1 MNKTYRTVWNATT
14 GTWAAAPETARMRT
28 KSKANSTMKS
38 SVTAAVAVMAGVGG
52 GTMSVD
58 AMAQA
63 ANGGGS
69 LTLCAPGTGATGTT
83 FGGGNIAG
91 TRTTAACG
99 GAIQNFRLSEGH
111 ERSFQ
116 LYNNSN
122 VNGGGVG
129 QASAAT
135 EAGISGTV
143 DGHLFLLGGSGVH
156 LRGPVDFDSNASMT
170 NHRITNLANGTAGT
184 DAVNLNQL
192 NAAVATAGNPYVAV
206 STGNYAAATAA
217 VATAGN
223 SATAVGGNARAT
235 GVSAVAVGGNT
246 VASNQNATAIGT
258 LSRATGSESVAVGT
272 SANAAG
278 VNASAL
284 GQAAAASASRA
295 TAAGSGSAATGDG
308 ATALGYTASAV
319 GANAIAVGRG
329 ASTSGTYGTAI
340 GYQAQG
346 ATNAVGMGVLANA
359 SGGSSTALGERA
371 SSAGASAVAIGSLA
385 QANNANAVAL
395 GAGSATDR
403 DNSVSVGS
411 SARQRQ
417 LTNLAAGTQ
426 NTDAVNVGQMN
437 TALTTKVDNTYFKV
451 NSTAAGSVVTSAN
464 SIAIGP
470 GASATPAGAVG
481 SNSIAIGNGAAAGG
495 TDSIMIG
502 TNATHSGSGAT
513 VVGANANA
521 MGGGFAVALGLN
533 SSAAA
538 LGSMAL
544 GANTTAGGRYS
555 VALGRDSVA
564 DAANTVSVGS
574 STLQRRIT
582 NMAAGTGATDA
593 VNVSQLTGV
602 TNALGGNAR
611 VGADGSIVQPTYN
624 VAGTDYHNVG
634 DALDALAANG
644 GADPNAVKYDDATK
658 GTVTLGGAGA
668 TTPVALKNV
677 ADAKDDHD
685 ALNLGQLKNA
695 GLVGDDGSG
704 NLTSLA
710 VTYDDATK
718 NAVTLGN
725 SGAPVAI
732 HNVADGVLSASSTDA
747 VNGSQLFATNQSI
760 GDLKDSLRD
769 GGVID
774 PVTGESLAVV
784 YDGAAKDKV
793 TLAGADGTTLSN
805 VKAGVDDTDAVNVS
819 QLKDSGLIGDD
830 GKSIAAVTYDRNA
843 DGTPNYGAVTLGNG
857 AGPTQLKNVADAT
870 DDHDALN
877 LGQLKNAGLVGDDG
891 AGNLTSAAVTYDRN
905 ADGTI
910 NRDKVTL
917 AGTDGTTLA
926 NVKAGVADMDAVN
939 VGQMNDALATKADD
953 TLIKV
958 RSNDGT
964 PPPATA
970 ASERAIAIGGGA
982 YADSRIAAGGG
993 LSDGA
998 VAIGEGATATG
1009 GFATAVGAGAYAGY
1023 LGSAFG
1029 DAASASGTSSSAFGE
1044 AANATGDAATAIG
1057 ARASAGG
1064 ASAIALGAAANAQG
1078 KDSSA
1083 LGAGARAQG
1092 ESTVALGA
1100 DSVADRDNTVSVG
1113 SATQQRQIVNVA
1125 AGTQD
1130 TDAVN
1135 VGQLK
1140 DSGLIGDDG
1149 KAIAAVTYDRNADG
1163 TPNYG
1168 AVTLGNG
1175 AGPTQLKN
1183 VADATDDHDALNLGQ
1198 LKNAGLVGEGD
1209 DGKLTSLAVT
1219 YDDATKQAVTLGNA
1233 GTPVALH
1240 NVAAGALSET
1250 STDAVN
1256 GSQLFATNTRVGNLE
1271 DSLKDGGV
1279 IDPVTGESLAVVYD
1293 GTVKDK
1299 VTLAGADGTTL
1310 SNVKAGVAD
1319 MDAVNVSQ
1327 LKDSGLIGDDGKAI
1341 AAVTYDRNADG
1352 TPNYGTVTLGNGA
1365 GPTQIKN
1372 VAAGVDGT
1380 DAVNVN
1386 QMNTGLSDLEERV
1399 KTADLRFVKVNAD
1412 PVTGT
1417 PALATGALAVAIG
1430 SGAQAAGAN
1439 ALALGSGARVSGA
1452 GSVAIGYNSV
1462 ANQNNVVSVG
1472 SVGNERR
1479 IVNVADG
1486 DVGFESTDAVNGGQL
1501 YAALNDLST
1510 SVNSKTQQAIDS
1522 FSSAIDEKTKSAL
1535 NEMNSR
1541 ASLMDVTDP
1550 LVAIEGVRGD
1560 NLASLNGADPSTAT
1574 AAAIGSSTV
1583 ASGANAVAVGLQ
1595 SGALADNSVAIGSFA
1610 QTGAGQP
1617 YSVAMGSNVQTN
1629 GTQAVAMGANAQ
1641 ANADYATAIGNN
1653 DVQAIGTGSVA
1664 VGSGANVRAGATNS
1678 IAMGTG
1684 ANVARNVEGA
1694 MALGSGATATTN
1706 GGIALG
1712 DNSLANRANALSIG
1726 RAGAERQIVNVAAG
1740 TQTTDAVNVGQLT
1753 GVTNALGGGAGVGAD
1768 GSVTQPTY
1776 SVGGKDYNN
1785 VGDALDAIA
1794 ASGGDPDAVKYDDG
1808 THQAI
1813 TLGNAGTPVAIHNVA
1828 AGELSATSTDA
1839 VNGSQLFAT
1848 NQSIGDLKDSLRDG
1862 GVIDPVTGESLAVV
1876 YDGAAKDTVT
1886 LAGADGTT
1894 LANVK
1899 AGVADMDAVNV
1910 SQLKGSGL
1918 IGDDGKAIAAVT
1930 YDRNADGTPNYGAV
1944 TLGHGEGPTQ
1954 LKNVADATDDGDA
1967 LNLGQLKNA
1976 GLVGDDGAGNLT
1988 SAAVTY
1994 DRNADGTINRD
2005 QITLAGTDGTTI
2017 TNVKAGELSATS
2029 TDAVN
2034 GSQLFATNTRVGD
2047 LEGSLKDGGVID
2059 PVTGESLAVVY
2070 DGAAKDTVTLK
2081 GADGT
2086 TLANVKAGVADM
2098 DAVNVSQLKGSGLI
2112 GDDGKAIAAVTYD
2125 RNADGTPNYGAVTL
2139 GHGEG
2144 PTQLKNVAD
2153 ATDDGDALNLGQL
2166 KNAGLVGDDGAGNLT
2181 SAAVTYDRNADGT
2194 INRDQI
2200 TLAGTDGTTITN
2212 VKAGELSATSTDA
2225 VNGSQLFATNTRVGD
2240 LEGSLKDGGVID
2252 PVTGESLAVVYDG
2265 AAKDTVTLKGA
2276 DGTTLAN
2283 VKAGVADMDAV
2294 NVSQLKGSG
2303 LIGDDGKSLAAV
2315 TYDRLADGTPNY
2327 GAVTLGN
2334 GAGPTQLK
2342 NVAAATDNTDA
2353 VNFGQMKQYVADNPG
2368 EGGPGNPLAVAYD
2381 DATKGQVTLAGGAD
2395 GTKLTNVAA
2404 GDVSATSTDAINGA
2418 QLHGTAQSVADAL
2431 GGGSTVGADGT
2442 VTNPTYSLADPA
2454 DGSTKT
2460 EYHNVGDALAN
2471 LDGRTSTNTENIT
2484 VINKQLADSGLVDP
2498 VTGQSI
2504 AAVTYDRNADG
2515 TPNLGSV
2522 TLGGADATT
2531 PVALKNV
2538 ADGTDRHDAINLGQL
2553 QDAGLVAPV
2562 DPTNPGAGLKSLAVT
2577 YDGVD
2582 QDKVTLKGADGTMLA
2597 NVKAGVADMDAV
2609 NVSQLKGSGLIGDD
2623 GKAIAAV
2630 TYDRNADGTPNYG
2643 AVTLG
2648 HGEGPTQLKNVAD
2661 ATDDGDALNLGQ
2673 LKNAGLVGD
2682 DGAGNLTSAAV
2693 TYDRNA
2699 DGTINHD
2706 QITLKGADGTTLS
2719 NVKAGVADMD
2729 AVNVSQ
2735 LKGSGLIGDDGKAIA
2750 AVTYDRNADGTPN
2763 YGAVTLG
2770 HGEGPTQ
2777 LKNVADAT
2785 DDGDALNLGQLKEA
2799 GLVGDDGSGNLTSLA
2814 VTYDDAAK
2822 NAITLGGT
2830 GATTPVAIHNV
2841 ADGVLSATSH
2851 DAVNGSQLFAT
2862 NTRVGDLENSL
2873 KDGGVIDPITGR
2885 SLAVTYDGTAKDKVT
2900 LQGADGTTLA
2910 NVKAGV
2916 ADMDAVNVSQLKD
2929 SGLIGDDGKA
2939 IAAVTYDDAT
2949 KSTVTLGGAG
2959 STTPVTLKNVA
2970 DGVDRHDAIN
2980 LGQLQDAGL
2989 VAPVDPTNPGAG
3001 LTTTAV
3007 TYDKNADDSVNFGQI
3022 TLKGGADGTKL
3033 TNVAAGDVS
3042 ATSKDAIN
3050 GAQLHGTAQSV
3061 ADALGGGS
3069 TVGADGTVT
3078 NPSYSLADPTDGS
3091 TKTEYHNVG
3100 DALANLDG
3108 RTSTNTENITVI
3120 NKQLGDSGLVDPV
3133 TGQALAA
3140 VTYDR
3145 NADGTPNRGSVTLG
3159 GADATTP
3166 VALKNVADGVDA
3178 NDAVNL
3184 GQLQSAGIVAPVDP
3198 ENPGKGLKSL
3208 AVVYDGVD
3216 QDTVTLK
3223 GADGTTL
3230 TNVKAGAVTATST
3243 DAINGSQL
3251 HGTAQSVA
3259 DSLGGGSTVGAD
3271 GKVTNPTY
3279 SLADPTDGSTKT
3291 EYHNVGDALA
3301 NLDGRTST
3309 NTENITVINKQL
3321 SDSGLVD
3328 PATGQ
3333 ALAAVTYDR
3342 NADGTPNRGSVTLG
3356 GADATTPVAL
3366 KNVAAGVDRHDAI
3379 NLGQLQD
3386 AGLVAPV
3393 DPTNPGAGLTSLAV
3407 AYDNVAKDKV
3417 TLAGADGTT
3426 ITNVKAGAVSATS
3439 TDAINGSQLYGASK
3453 SVANALGGGAT
3464 VDANGNV
3471 TNPTYTVNNE
3481 KFDNVGD
3488 ALENISSSLVH
3499 GSIGLVQQDED
3510 TRDITVAKNTDG
3522 KTVNFAGTEGERVLT
3537 GVGAGAVNA
3546 TSKDA
3551 INGSQLY
3558 GTAQSVADTIGGG
3571 TTVDADGKLADTAI
3585 EVNGS
3590 KYKTV
3595 AEAVQA
3601 AAAYGATDS
3610 LAVRYDLNRDGTP
3623 NYGSVTLGGTGA
3635 APVRLGN
3642 VADGTTQYDAVNFGQ
3657 LSELSDKIGGIDD
3670 RVGRLE
3676 ENPGGGGGT
3685 PPGGGSGGSDY
3696 FAGTDI
3702 GTGTTP
3708 ANAGTG
3714 VGNTAAGSGA
3724 VVGDGVNNG
3733 TAIGSSSNVSGSN
3746 GVAIGSS
3753 AKSSAEGATAIG
3765 SNANASGS
3773 KSAAI
3778 GEGANASGSN
3788 SVALGAGSVATSDN
3802 TVSVGSATQQRTI
3815 SNLADGVNATDA
3827 ATKGQLDRAMGGMQ
3841 GQMNELSRNAYS
3853 GIAAATALTMIPG
3866 VDPGKTLSF
3875 GIGGAT
3881 FQGYQ
3886 AVAFGGEARITQNLK
3901 MKAGVGLS
3909 SGGNTVGVGASYQ
3922 W

>member
-69 LTLCAPGTGATGTT
+69 LSLCAPGTGATGTT
-83 FGGGNIAG
+83 FGGGNTVG

-99 GAIQNFRLSEGH
+99 TAIPNFRLSEGH
-111 ERSFQ
+111 ERAFQ

-156 LRGPVDFDSNASMT
+156 LRGAVDFDSNASMT

-192 NAAVATAGNPYVAV
+192 NAAVAAAGNPYVRV
-206 STGNYAAATAA
+206 NSTGAAAAANGANSIAIGQGANTRAGSSNSIAIGTGAGVNSSNRYTPVNGIAIGNAARVTDGDIPGASGTIALGDSSTASGIHSIVIGSNSVNYNSGTVVVGSDAYAQSGSTVVGTGASASGSASVALGAGATATGARSVALGSNSVAGAADTVSVGSATAQRRIVNLAAGTQDTDAVNLGQMNTALSTKVDNTYVQINGGGGGAATAA
-217 VATAGN
+217 
-223 SATAVGGNARAT
+223 
-235 GVSAVAVGGNT
+235 
-246 VASNQNATAIGT
+246 
-258 LSRATGSESVAVGT
+258 
-272 SANAAG
+272 
-278 VNASAL
+278 
-284 GQAAAASASRA
+284 
-295 TAAGSGSAATGDG
+295 G
-308 ATALGYTASAV
+308 A
-319 GANAIAVGRG
+319 
-329 ASTSGTYGTAI
+329 
-340 GYQAQG
+340 
-346 ATNAVGMGVLANA
+346 
-359 SGGSSTALGERA
+359 
-371 SSAGASAVAIGSLA
+371 AVAIGGA
-385 QANNANAVAL
+385 AHANGANAVAL
-395 GAGSATDR
+395 GYQTNALSDR
-403 DNSVSVGS
+403 
-411 SARQRQ
+411 
-417 LTNLAAGTQ
+417 
-426 NTDAVNVGQMN
+426 
-437 TALTTKVDNTYFKV
+437 
-451 NSTAAGSVVTSAN
+451 
-464 SIAIGP
+464 SIAIGS
-470 GASATPAGAVG
+470 GANVD
-481 SNSIAIGNGAAAGG
+481 AAASYG
-495 TDSIMIG
+495 
-502 TNATHSGSGAT
+502 
-513 VVGANANA
+513 
-521 MGGGFAVALGLN
+521 VALGRLA
-533 SSAAA
+533 SVTST
-538 LGSMAL
+538 
-544 GANTTAGGRYS
+544 GANS
-555 VALGRDSVA
+555 VALGQSSTATRE
-564 DAANTVSVGS
+564 NTVSVGS
-574 STLQRRIT
+574 ATLQRQIV
-582 NMAAGTGATDA
+582 NVGAGTQTMDA
-593 VNVSQLTGV
+593 VNVGQLTGV
-602 TNALGGNAR
+602 TNALGGGAG
-611 VGADGSIVQPTYN
+611 VGADGSVTQPTYS
-624 VAGTDYHNVG
+624 VGGKDYNNVG
-634 DALDALAANG
+634 DALGAIAASG
-644 GADPNAVKYDDATK
+644 GDPDAVKYDD
-658 GTVTLGGAGA
+658 GTHQAI
-668 TTPVALKNV
+668 
-677 ADAKDDHD
+677 
-685 ALNLGQLKNA
+685 
-695 GLVGDDGSG
+695 
-704 NLTSLA
+704 
-710 VTYDDATK
+710 
-718 NAVTLGN
+718 TLGN
-725 SGAPVAI
+725 AGTPVAI
-732 HNVADGVLSASSTDA
+732 HNVAEGALTATSTDA
-747 VNGSQLFATNQSI
+747 VNGAQLFATNQSI
-760 GDLKDSLRD
+760 GDLRDSLRD

-793 TLAGADGTTLSN
+793 TLAG
-805 VKAGVDDTDAVNVS
+805 
-819 QLKDSGLIGDD
+819 
-830 GKSIAAVTYDRNA
+830 
-843 DGTPNYGAVTLGNG
+843 GA
-857 AGPTQLKNVADAT
+857 
-870 DDHDALN
+870 
-877 LGQLKNAGLVGDDG
+877 
-891 AGNLTSAAVTYDRN
+891 
-905 ADGTI
+905 
-910 NRDKVTL
+910 
-917 AGTDGTTLA
+917 DGTTLA

-939 VGQMNDALATKADD
+939 V
-953 TLIKV
+953 
-958 RSNDGT
+958 S
-964 PPPATA
+964 
-970 ASERAIAIGGGA
+970 
-982 YADSRIAAGGG
+982 
-993 LSDGA
+993 
-998 VAIGEGATATG
+998 
-1009 GFATAVGAGAYAGY
+1009 
-1023 LGSAFG
+1023 
-1029 DAASASGTSSSAFGE
+1029 
-1044 AANATGDAATAIG
+1044 
-1057 ARASAGG
+1057 
-1064 ASAIALGAAANAQG
+1064 
-1078 KDSSA
+1078 
-1083 LGAGARAQG
+1083 
-1092 ESTVALGA
+1092 
-1100 DSVADRDNTVSVG
+1100 
-1113 SATQQRQIVNVA
+1113 
-1125 AGTQD
+1125 
-1130 TDAVN
+1130 
-1135 VGQLK
+1135 QLK

-1175 AGPTQLKN
+1175 AGPTQIKN

-1198 LKNAGLVGEGD
+1198 LKGTGLVGD
-1209 DGKLTSLAVT
+1209 DGSGNLTSLAVT
-1219 YDDATKQAVTLGNA
+1219 YDS
-1233 GTPVALH
+1233 
-1240 NVAAGALSET
+1240 AA
-1250 STDAVN
+1250 
-1256 GSQLFATNTRVGNLE
+1256 
-1271 DSLKDGGV
+1271 KD
-1279 IDPVTGESLAVVYD
+1279 T
-1293 GTVKDK
+1293 

-1352 TPNYGTVTLGNGA
+1352 TPNYGAVTLGNGAGPTQIKNVADATDDHDALNLGQLKGTGLVGDDGSGNLTSLAVTYDSATKDKVTLAGGADGTTLSNVKAGVADMDAVNVSQLKDSGLIGDDGKSIAAVTYDDATKTSVTLGNAGTPVGIHNVADGVLSATSKDAVNGSQLFATNTRVGDLEDSLKDGGVIDPITGESLAVVYDGTTKDKVTLQGADGTTLSNVKAGVADMDAVNVSQLKDSGLIGDDGKSIAAVTYDRNADGTPNYGTVTLGNGA

-1380 DAVNVN
+1380 DAVNLN
-1386 QMNTGLSDLEERV
+1386 QMNTGLSDLEDRL
-1399 KTADLRFVKVNAD
+1399 KGADLRFVKVNAD

-1439 ALALGSGARVSGA
+1439 SLALGSGARVSGA

-1486 DVGFESTDAVNGGQL
+1486 DVSFQSTDAVNGGQL
-1501 YAALNDLST
+1501 YAAMNDLST
-1510 SVNSKTQQAIDS
+1510 SVSSKTQQAIDS
-1522 FSSAIDEKTKSAL
+1522 FSSAIDEKTKAAI
-1535 NEMNSR
+1535 NEMNAQSIKP
-1541 ASLMDVTDP
+1541 MDVTDP

-1595 SGALADNSVAIGSFA
+1595 SGALSDNSVAIGSFA

-1684 ANVARNVEGA
+1684 ANVARNVRGA
-1694 MALGSGATATTN
+1694 MALGSGAAATTN

-1712 DNSLANRANALSIG
+1712 DNALANRANALSIG
-1726 RAGAERQIVNVAAG
+1726 RAGAERQIINVAAG
-1740 TQTTDAVNVGQLT
+1740 TQNTDAVNVGQLK
-1753 GVTNALGGGAGVGAD
+1753 GVTSALGGGAGVGAD

-1785 VGDALDAIA
+1785 VGDALGAIA

-1828 AGELSATSTDA
+1828 EGALTATSTDA
-1839 VNGSQLFAT
+1839 VNGAQLFAT
-1848 NQSIGDLKDSLRDG
+1848 NQSIGDLRDSLKDG

-1876 YDGAAKDTVT
+1876 YDGTAKDTVT
-1886 LAGADGTT
+1886 LKGADGTTLSNVKSGVADMDAVNVSQLKDSGLIGDDGKAIAAVTYDDATKGSVTLGGTGATTPVALKNVADAKDDHDALNLGQLKDAGLVGDDGSGNLTSMAVTYDGASKDKVTLQGADGTT

-1910 SQLKGSGL
+1910 SQLKDSGL

-1930 YDRNADGTPNYGAV
+1930 YDDATKGAV
-1944 TLGHGEGPTQ
+1944 TLG
-1954 LKNVADATDDGDA
+1954 
-1967 LNLGQLKNA
+1967 
-1976 GLVGDDGAGNLT
+1976 GAG
-1988 SAAVTY
+1988 
-1994 DRNADGTINRD
+1994 
-2005 QITLAGTDGTTI
+2005 
-2017 TNVKAGELSATS
+2017 
-2029 TDAVN
+2029 
-2034 GSQLFATNTRVGD
+2034 
-2047 LEGSLKDGGVID
+2047 
-2059 PVTGESLAVVY
+2059 
-2070 DGAAKDTVTLK
+2070 
-2081 GADGT
+2081 
-2086 TLANVKAGVADM
+2086 
-2098 DAVNVSQLKGSGLI
+2098 
-2112 GDDGKAIAAVTYD
+2112 
-2125 RNADGTPNYGAVTL
+2125 
-2139 GHGEG
+2139 
-2144 PTQLKNVAD
+2144 
-2153 ATDDGDALNLGQL
+2153 
-2166 KNAGLVGDDGAGNLT
+2166 
-2181 SAAVTYDRNADGT
+2181 
-2194 INRDQI
+2194 
-2200 TLAGTDGTTITN
+2200 
-2212 VKAGELSATSTDA
+2212 
-2225 VNGSQLFATNTRVGD
+2225 
-2240 LEGSLKDGGVID
+2240 
-2252 PVTGESLAVVYDG
+2252 
-2265 AAKDTVTLKGA
+2265 
-2276 DGTTLAN
+2276 
-2283 VKAGVADMDAV
+2283 
-2294 NVSQLKGSG
+2294 
-2303 LIGDDGKSLAAV
+2303 
-2315 TYDRLADGTPNY
+2315 
-2327 GAVTLGN
+2327 
-2334 GAGPTQLK
+2334 
-2342 NVAAATDNTDA
+2342 
-2353 VNFGQMKQYVADNPG
+2353 
-2368 EGGPGNPLAVAYD
+2368 
-2381 DATKGQVTLAGGAD
+2381 
-2395 GTKLTNVAA
+2395 
-2404 GDVSATSTDAINGA
+2404 
-2418 QLHGTAQSVADAL
+2418 
-2431 GGGSTVGADGT
+2431 
-2442 VTNPTYSLADPA
+2442 
-2454 DGSTKT
+2454 
-2460 EYHNVGDALAN
+2460 
-2471 LDGRTSTNTENIT
+2471 
-2484 VINKQLADSGLVDP
+2484 
-2498 VTGQSI
+2498 
-2504 AAVTYDRNADG
+2504 
-2515 TPNLGSV
+2515 
-2522 TLGGADATT
+2522 ATT

-2538 ADGTDRHDAINLGQL
+2538 ADA
-2553 QDAGLVAPV
+2553 
-2562 DPTNPGAGLKSLAVT
+2562 K
-2577 YDGVD
+2577 
-2582 QDKVTLKGADGTMLA
+2582 
-2597 NVKAGVADMDAV
+2597 
-2609 NVSQLKGSGLIGDD
+2609 DD
-2623 GKAIAAV
+2623 
-2630 TYDRNADGTPNYG
+2630 
-2643 AVTLG
+2643 
-2648 HGEGPTQLKNVAD
+2648 H
-2661 ATDDGDALNLGQ
+2661 DALNLGQ
-2673 LKNAGLVGD
+2673 LKDAGLVGED
-2682 DGAGNLTSAAV
+2682 DKGNLASAAV

-2750 AVTYDRNADGTPN
+2750 AVTYDRNADGTPD
-2763 YGAVTLG
+2763 YSKVTLG
-2770 HGEGPTQ
+2770 NGEGPTQ
-2777 LKNVADAT
+2777 LKNVANAT

-2814 VTYDDAAK
+2814 VTYDNAAK
-2822 NAITLGGT
+2822 DAITLGGT

-2841 ADGVLSATSH
+2841 ADGVLSATSK

-2862 NTRVGDLENSL
+2862 NTRVGDIENSL
-2873 KDGGVIDPITGR
+2873 KDGGVIDPVTGK
-2885 SLAVTYDGTAKDKVT
+2885 SLAVVYDGATKDTVT
-2900 LQGADGTTLA
+2900 MAGAAGTTIA

-2916 ADMDAVNVSQLKD
+2916 ADMDAVNVSQLKG

-2939 IAAVTYDDAT
+2939 IAAVTYDRNADGT
-2949 KSTVTLGGAG
+2949 PNLGSVTLGGAG
-2959 STTPVTLKNVA
+2959 ATTPVALKNVA

-3001 LTTTAV
+3001 LTSTAV
-3007 TYDKNADDSVNFGQI
+3007 TYDKHADGSVNFDQI

-3033 TNVAAGDVS
+3033 SNVAAGEVS

-3061 ADALGGGS
+3061 ADSLGGGS
-3069 TVGADGTVT
+3069 TVDADGKVT
-3078 NPSYSLADPTDGS
+3078 NPTYSLADPTDGS

-3133 TGQALAA
+3133 TGQTLAA

-3159 GADATTP
+3159 GADATAP

-3178 NDAVNL
+3178 NDAVNV
-3184 GQLQSAGIVAPVDP
+3184 GQLQAAGIVAPVDP
-3198 ENPGKGLKSL
+3198 SNPGAGLKSL
-3208 AVVYDGVD
+3208 AVTYDGVD
-3216 QDTVTLK
+3216 QDKVTLK

-3251 HGTAQSVA
+3251 HATAQSVS
-3259 DSLGGGSTVGAD
+3259 DSLGGGSTVDAD
-3271 GKVTNPTY
+3271 GKVTSPTY

-3321 SDSGLVD
+3321 ADTGLVD
-3328 PATGQ
+3328 PVTGQ
-3333 ALAAVTYDR
+3333 SLAAVTYDR

-3366 KNVAAGVDRHDAI
+3366 KNVADGTDRHDAI

-3393 DPTNPGAGLTSLAV
+3393 DPTNPGTGLTSLAV
-3407 AYDNVAKDKV
+3407 TYDKH
-3417 TLAGADGTT
+3417 ADGSANFDQISLKGENGTT

-3439 TDAINGSQLYGASK
+3439 TDAVNGSQLYGASQ
-3453 SVANALGGGAT
+3453 SVAKALGGGAT

-3488 ALENISSSLVH
+3488 ALDNISSSLVH
-3499 GSIGLVQQDED
+3499 GSIGLVQQDET
-3510 TRDITVAKNTDG
+3510 TRGITVAKDTDG
-3522 KTVNFAGTEGERVLT
+3522 STVNFAGTAGDRVLT
-3537 GVGAGAVNA
+3537 GVGAGVVSA
-3546 TSKDA
+3546 TSNDA
-3551 INGSQLY
+3551 INGSQLH

-3571 TTVDADGKLADTAI
+3571 TTVDADGKLADTSI

-3610 LAVRYDLNRDGTP
+3610 LAVRYDLNGDGTP

-3635 APVRLGN
+3635 APVRLTN
-3642 VADGTTQYDAVNFGQ
+3642 VANGTTQYDAVNFGQ

-3670 RVGRLE
+3670 RVVRLE
-3676 ENPGGGGGT
+3676 QNPGGGGGT
-3685 PPGGGSGGSDY
+3685 PPGGGSGSDY

-3733 TAIGSSSNVSGSN
+3733 TAIGSSSNVSASN
-3746 GVAIGSS
+3746 GTAIGSGS
-3753 AKSSAEGATAIG
+3753 KSSAEGATAIG
-3765 SNANASGS
+3765 NNANASGS

-3778 GEGANASGSN
+3778 GDGASASGSN

-3815 SNLADGVNATDA
+3815 SNLADGVNASDA
-3827 ATKGQLDRAMGGMQ
+3827 ATKGQMDRAIGGVQ
-3841 GQMNELSRNAYS
+3841 GQVNELSRNAYS

>member
-28 KSKANSTMKS
+28 KSKSSSAMKS
-38 SVTAAVAVMAGVGG
+38 SVSAAVAVMAGVGG
-52 GTMSVD
+52 GAMSVD

-69 LTLCAPGTGATGTT
+69 LSLCAPGTGATGTT
-83 FGGGNIAG
+83 FGGGNTVG

-99 GAIQNFRLSEGH
+99 TAIPNFRLSEGH

-122 VNGGGVG
+122 VNGSGIG

-170 NHRITNLANGTAGT
+170 NHRITNLAAGSAGT
-184 DAVNLNQL
+184 DAVNVNQL
-192 NAAVATAGNPYVAV
+192 NAAVAASNNPYVAI
-206 STGNYAAATAA
+206 STGAYASATPA
-217 VATAGN
+217 VATAAN

-235 GVSAVAVGGNT
+235 GISAVALGGNT

-258 LSRATGSESVAVGT
+258 LSQATGSESVAVGT
-272 SANAAG
+272 SARATGANS
-278 VNASAL
+278 SAF
-284 GQAAAASASRA
+284 GQGTVAQAA
-295 TAAGSGSAATGDG
+295 G
-308 ATALGYTASAV
+308 ATAIGS
-319 GANAIAVGRG
+319 GAN
-329 ASTSGTYGTAI
+329 SGT
-340 GYQAQG
+340 
-346 ATNAVGMGVLANA
+346 
-359 SGGSSTALGERA
+359 
-371 SSAGASAVAIGSLA
+371 
-385 QANNANAVAL
+385 
-395 GAGSATDR
+395 
-403 DNSVSVGS
+403 
-411 SARQRQ
+411 
-417 LTNLAAGTQ
+417 
-426 NTDAVNVGQMN
+426 
-437 TALTTKVDNTYFKV
+437 
-451 NSTAAGSVVTSAN
+451 AN
-464 SIAIGP
+464 SIAMGRNAVVNAGGVT
-470 GASATPAGAVG
+470 GANS
-481 SNSIAIGNGAAAGG
+481 SIAIGNGAVAGG
-495 TDSIMIG
+495 TDTIVIG
-502 TNATHSGSGAT
+502 TSASHSGSGAT
-513 VVGANANA
+513 VVGANASA
-521 MGGGFAVALGLN
+521 AGGGAGVAVGNRSSASGNAAVALGQ
-533 SSAAA
+533 SS
-538 LGSMAL
+538 
-544 GANTTAGGRYS
+544 TASGQNS
-555 VALGRDSVA
+555 VALGTGSTA
-564 DAANTVSVGS
+564 SAANTVSVGS
-574 STLQRRIT
+574 GMVQRRIT
-582 NMAAGTGATDA
+582 NMAAGTAATDA

-602 TNALGGNAR
+602 TNALGGGAG
-611 VGADGSIVQPTYN
+611 VGANGTVTQPTYT
-624 VAGTDYHNVG
+624 VAGRNYNNVG
-634 DALDALAANG
+634 DALDAIAANG
-644 GADPNAVKYDDATK
+644 GDPDSVKYDDAT
-658 GTVTLGGAGA
+658 
-668 TTPVALKNV
+668 
-677 ADAKDDHD
+677 HR
-685 ALNLGQLKNA
+685 
-695 GLVGDDGSG
+695 
-704 NLTSLA
+704 
-710 VTYDDATK
+710 
-718 NAVTLGN
+718 AVTLGN
-725 SGAPVAI
+725 AGTPVAI
-732 HNVADGVLSASSTDA
+732 RNVAAGALSATSTDA
-747 VNGSQLFATNQSI
+747 VNGSQLFATNTRV
-760 GDLKDSLRD
+760 GDLEDSLKD

-774 PVTGESLAVV
+774 PITGESLAVV
-784 YDGAAKDKV
+784 YDGTTKDKV
-793 TLAGADGTTLSN
+793 TLQGADGTTLSN
-805 VKAGVDDTDAVNVS
+805 VKAGVADMDAVNVS

-843 DGTPNYGAVTLGNG
+843 DGTPNYGTVTLGNG
-857 AGPTQLKNVADAT
+857 AGPTQIKNVADAT

-877 LGQLKNAGLVGDDG
+877 LGQLKGTGLVGDDG
-891 AGNLTSAAVTYDRN
+891 SGN
-905 ADGTI
+905 
-910 NRDKVTL
+910 
-917 AGTDGTTLA
+917 
-926 NVKAGVADMDAVN
+926 
-939 VGQMNDALATKADD
+939 
-953 TLIKV
+953 
-958 RSNDGT
+958 
-964 PPPATA
+964 
-970 ASERAIAIGGGA
+970 
-982 YADSRIAAGGG
+982 
-993 LSDGA
+993 
-998 VAIGEGATATG
+998 
-1009 GFATAVGAGAYAGY
+1009 
-1023 LGSAFG
+1023 
-1029 DAASASGTSSSAFGE
+1029 
-1044 AANATGDAATAIG
+1044 
-1057 ARASAGG
+1057 
-1064 ASAIALGAAANAQG
+1064 
-1078 KDSSA
+1078 
-1083 LGAGARAQG
+1083 
-1092 ESTVALGA
+1092 
-1100 DSVADRDNTVSVG
+1100 
-1113 SATQQRQIVNVA
+1113 
-1125 AGTQD
+1125 
-1130 TDAVN
+1130 
-1135 VGQLK
+1135 
-1140 DSGLIGDDG
+1140 
-1149 KAIAAVTYDRNADG
+1149 
-1163 TPNYG
+1163 
-1168 AVTLGNG
+1168 
-1175 AGPTQLKN
+1175 
-1183 VADATDDHDALNLGQ
+1183 
-1198 LKNAGLVGEGD
+1198 
-1209 DGKLTSLAVT
+1209 LTSLAVT
-1219 YDDATKQAVTLGNA
+1219 YDS
-1233 GTPVALH
+1233 
-1240 NVAAGALSET
+1240 AA
-1250 STDAVN
+1250 
-1256 GSQLFATNTRVGNLE
+1256 
-1271 DSLKDGGV
+1271 KD
-1279 IDPVTGESLAVVYD
+1279 T
-1293 GTVKDK
+1293 

-1327 LKDSGLIGDDGKAI
+1327 LKDSGLIGDDGKSIAAVTYDRNADGTPNYGTVTLGNGVGPTQLKNVADATDDHDALNLGQLKGTGLVGDDGSGNLTSLAVTYDSATKDKVTLAGGADGTTLSNVKAGVADMDAVNVSQLKDSGLIGDDGKSIAAVTYDDATKTSVTLGNAGTPVGIHNVADGVLSATSKDAVNGSQLFATNTRVGDLEDSLKDGGVIDPITGESLAVVYDGTTKDKVTLAGGADGTTLSNVKAGVADMDAVNVSQLKDSGLIGDDGKSI

-1380 DAVNVN
+1380 DAVNLN
-1386 QMNTGLSDLEERV
+1386 QMNTGLSDLEDRL
-1399 KTADLRFVKVNAD
+1399 KGADLRFVKVNAD

-1439 ALALGSGARVSGA
+1439 SLALGSGARVSGA

-1486 DVGFESTDAVNGGQL
+1486 DVSFQSTDAVNGGQL

-1510 SVNSKTQQAIDS
+1510 SVSSKTQQAIDS
-1522 FSSAIDEKTKSAL
+1522 FSSAIDEKTKAAID
-1535 NEMNSR
+1535 EMNAQSIKP
-1541 ASLMDVTDP
+1541 MDVTDP

-1595 SGALADNSVAIGSFA
+1595 SGALSDNSVAIGSFA

-1684 ANVARNVEGA
+1684 ANVARNVQGA

-1712 DNSLANRANALSIG
+1712 DNALANRANALSIG
-1726 RAGAERQIVNVAAG
+1726 RAGAERQIINVAAG
-1740 TQTTDAVNVGQLT
+1740 TQNTDAVNVGQLK

-1785 VGDALDAIA
+1785 VGDALGAIA

-1828 AGELSATSTDA
+1828 EGALTATSTDA
-1839 VNGSQLFAT
+1839 VNGAQLFAT
-1848 NQSIGDLKDSLRDG
+1848 NQSIGDLRD
-1862 GVIDPVTGESLAVV
+1862 
-1876 YDGAAKDTVT
+1876 
-1886 LAGADGTT
+1886 
-1894 LANVK
+1894 
-1899 AGVADMDAVNV
+1899 
-1910 SQLKGSGL
+1910 
-1918 IGDDGKAIAAVT
+1918 
-1930 YDRNADGTPNYGAV
+1930 
-1944 TLGHGEGPTQ
+1944 
-1954 LKNVADATDDGDA
+1954 
-1967 LNLGQLKNA
+1967 
-1976 GLVGDDGAGNLT
+1976 
-1988 SAAVTY
+1988 
-1994 DRNADGTINRD
+1994 
-2005 QITLAGTDGTTI
+2005 
-2017 TNVKAGELSATS
+2017 
-2029 TDAVN
+2029 
-2034 GSQLFATNTRVGD
+2034 
-2047 LEGSLKDGGVID
+2047 SLKDGGVID

-2070 DGAAKDTVTLK
+2070 DGTAKDKVTLK

-2098 DAVNVSQLKGSGLI
+2098 DAVNVSQLKDSGLI

-2125 RNADGTPNYGAVTL
+2125 DATKGAVTL
-2139 GHGEG
+2139 GGAG
-2144 PTQLKNVAD
+2144 ATTPVALKNVAD
-2153 ATDDGDALNLGQL
+2153 AKDDHDALNLGQL
-2166 KNAGLVGDDGAGNLT
+2166 KDAGLVGDDGSGNLT
-2181 SAAVTYDRNADGT
+2181 SMAVTYD
-2194 INRDQI
+2194 
-2200 TLAGTDGTTITN
+2200 
-2212 VKAGELSATSTDA
+2212 
-2225 VNGSQLFATNTRVGD
+2225 
-2240 LEGSLKDGGVID
+2240 
-2252 PVTGESLAVVYDG
+2252 G
-2265 AAKDTVTLKGA
+2265 AARDKVTLQGA

-2303 LIGDDGKSLAAV
+2303 LIGDDGKSIAAV

-2327 GAVTLGN
+2327 GSVTFGH

-2353 VNFGQMKQYVADNPG
+2353 VNFGQMKDYVGDHLGDPG
-2368 EGGPGNPLAVAYD
+2368 LPGNPLAVAYD

-2395 GTKLTNVAA
+2395 GTTITNVKA
-2404 GDVSATSTDAINGA
+2404 GEVSATSTDAINGA

-2431 GGGSTVGADGT
+2431 GGGSTVSADGK
-2442 VTNPTYSLADPA
+2442 VTNPTYSLADPT

-2460 EYHNVGDALAN
+2460 DYHNVGDALAN

-2484 VINKQLADSGLVDP
+2484 VINKQLGDSGLVDP

-2562 DPTNPGAGLKSLAVT
+2562 DPSNPGAGLKSLAVT

-2582 QDKVTLKGADGTMLA
+2582 QDKA
-2597 NVKAGVADMDAV
+2597 
-2609 NVSQLKGSGLIGDD
+2609 
-2623 GKAIAAV
+2623 
-2630 TYDRNADGTPNYG
+2630 
-2643 AVTLG
+2643 
-2648 HGEGPTQLKNVAD
+2648 
-2661 ATDDGDALNLGQ
+2661 
-2673 LKNAGLVGD
+2673 
-2682 DGAGNLTSAAV
+2682 
-2693 TYDRNA
+2693 
-2699 DGTINHD
+2699 
-2706 QITLKGADGTTLS
+2706 TLKGADGTTLS

-2763 YGAVTLG
+2763 YGQVTLG

-2777 LKNVADAT
+2777 LKNVANAT

-2814 VTYDDAAK
+2814 VTYDNAAK
-2822 NAITLGGT
+2822 DAITLGNAG
-2830 GATTPVAIHNV
+2830 TPVAIHNV
-2841 ADGVLSATSH
+2841 ADGVLSATSK
-2851 DAVNGSQLFAT
+2851 DAVNGSQLYAT
-2862 NTRVGDLENSL
+2862 NTRVGDIENSL
-2873 KDGGVIDPITGR
+2873 KDGGVIDPVTGK
-2885 SLAVTYDGTAKDKVT
+2885 SLAVVYDGAAKDTVT
-2900 LQGADGTTLA
+2900 MAGAAGTTIA

-2916 ADMDAVNVSQLKD
+2916 ADMDAVNVSQLKG

-2939 IAAVTYDDAT
+2939 IAAVTYDRNADGT
-2949 KSTVTLGGAG
+2949 PNLGSVTLGGAG
-2959 STTPVTLKNVA
+2959 ATPPVALKNVA

-2989 VAPVDPTNPGAG
+2989 VAPADPTNPGAG
-3001 LTTTAV
+3001 LTSTAV
-3007 TYDKNADDSVNFGQI
+3007 TYDKHADGSVNFDQI

-3033 TNVAAGDVS
+3033 SNVAAGEVS

-3061 ADALGGGS
+3061 SDSLGGGS

-3078 NPSYSLADPTDGS
+3078 NPTYSLADPTDGS

-3133 TGQALAA
+3133 TGQTLAA

-3178 NDAVNL
+3178 NDAVNV
-3184 GQLQSAGIVAPVDP
+3184 GQLQAAGIVAPVDP

-3208 AVVYDGVD
+3208 AVTYDGVD
-3216 QDTVTLK
+3216 QDKVTLK

-3251 HGTAQSVA
+3251 HATAQSVA

-3271 GKVTNPTY
+3271 GKVTSPTY

-3321 SDSGLVD
+3321 ADTGLVD
-3328 PATGQ
+3328 PVTGQ
-3333 ALAAVTYDR
+3333 SLAAVTYDR

-3356 GADATTPVAL
+3356 GADATAPVAL
-3366 KNVAAGVDRHDAI
+3366 KNVADGTDRHDAI

-3393 DPTNPGAGLTSLAV
+3393 DPTNPATGLTSLAV
-3407 AYDNVAKDKV
+3407 TYDKH
-3417 TLAGADGTT
+3417 ADGSANFDQISLKGENGTT

-3439 TDAINGSQLYGASK
+3439 TDAVNGSQLYGASQ
-3453 SVANALGGGAT
+3453 SVAKALGGGAT

-3488 ALENISSSLVH
+3488 ALDNISSSLVH
-3499 GSIGLVQQDED
+3499 GSIGLVQQDET
-3510 TRDITVAKNTDG
+3510 TRDITVAKDTDG
-3522 KTVNFAGTEGERVLT
+3522 TTVNFAGTAGDRVLT
-3537 GVGAGAVNA
+3537 GVGAGVVSA
-3546 TSKDA
+3546 TSNDA
-3551 INGSQLY
+3551 INGSQLH

-3571 TTVDADGKLADTAI
+3571 TTVDADGKLADTSI

-3610 LAVRYDLNRDGTP
+3610 LAVRYDLNGDGTP

-3635 APVRLGN
+3635 APVRLTN
-3642 VADGTTQYDAVNFGQ
+3642 VANGTTQYDAVNFGQ
-3657 LSELSDKIGGIDD
+3657 LSELSDRIGGVDD

-3676 ENPGGGGGT
+3676 QNPGGGGGG
-3685 PPGGGSGGSDY
+3685 GGGSGGSDY
-3696 FAGTDI
+3696 FAGTDV

-3708 ANAGTG
+3708 ANAGNG

-3724 VVGDGVNNG
+3724 VVGTGVNNGTVVGSNANVSASNG
-3733 TAIGSSSNVSGSN
+3733 TAIGSGS
-3746 GVAIGSS
+3746 
-3753 AKSSAEGATAIG
+3753 KSSAEGATAIG
-3765 SNANASGS
+3765 NNANASGS

-3778 GEGANASGSN
+3778 GDGASASGSN
-3788 SVALGAGSVATSDN
+3788 SVALGAGSMATSDN

-3815 SNLADGVNATDA
+3815 SNLADGVNASDA
-3827 ATKGQLDRAMGGMQ
+3827 ATKGQMDRAIGGVQ
-3841 GQMNELSRNAYS
+3841 GQVNELSRNAYS

>member
-1 MNKTYRTVWNATT
+1 
-14 GTWAAAPETARMRT
+14 
-28 KSKANSTMKS
+28 
-38 SVTAAVAVMAGVGG
+38 
-52 GTMSVD
+52 
-58 AMAQA
+58 
-63 ANGGGS
+63 
-69 LTLCAPGTGATGTT
+69 
-83 FGGGNIAG
+83 
-91 TRTTAACG
+91 
-99 GAIQNFRLSEGH
+99 
-111 ERSFQ
+111 
-116 LYNNSN
+116 
-122 VNGGGVG
+122 
-129 QASAAT
+129 
-135 EAGISGTV
+135 
-143 DGHLFLLGGSGVH
+143 
-156 LRGPVDFDSNASMT
+156 
-170 NHRITNLANGTAGT
+170 
-184 DAVNLNQL
+184 
-192 NAAVATAGNPYVAV
+192 
-206 STGNYAAATAA
+206 
-217 VATAGN
+217 
-223 SATAVGGNARAT
+223 
-235 GVSAVAVGGNT
+235 
-246 VASNQNATAIGT
+246 
-258 LSRATGSESVAVGT
+258 
-272 SANAAG
+272 
-278 VNASAL
+278 
-284 GQAAAASASRA
+284 
-295 TAAGSGSAATGDG
+295 
-308 ATALGYTASAV
+308 
-319 GANAIAVGRG
+319 
-329 ASTSGTYGTAI
+329 
-340 GYQAQG
+340 
-346 ATNAVGMGVLANA
+346 
-359 SGGSSTALGERA
+359 
-371 SSAGASAVAIGSLA
+371 
-385 QANNANAVAL
+385 
-395 GAGSATDR
+395 
-403 DNSVSVGS
+403 
-411 SARQRQ
+411 
-417 LTNLAAGTQ
+417 
-426 NTDAVNVGQMN
+426 
-437 TALTTKVDNTYFKV
+437 
-451 NSTAAGSVVTSAN
+451 
-464 SIAIGP
+464 
-470 GASATPAGAVG
+470 
-481 SNSIAIGNGAAAGG
+481 
-495 TDSIMIG
+495 
-502 TNATHSGSGAT
+502 
-513 VVGANANA
+513 
-521 MGGGFAVALGLN
+521 
-533 SSAAA
+533 
-538 LGSMAL
+538 
-544 GANTTAGGRYS
+544 
-555 VALGRDSVA
+555 
-564 DAANTVSVGS
+564 
-574 STLQRRIT
+574 
-582 NMAAGTGATDA
+582 MAAGTGATDA

-644 GADPNAVKYDDATK
+644 GADPNAVRYDDATK

-695 GLVGDDGSG
+695 GLVGDDGAG

-725 SGAPVAI
+725 AGSPVAI
-732 HNVADGVLSASSTDA
+732 HNVADGVLSAASTDA
-747 VNGSQLFATNQSI
+747 VNGSQLFATNTRV
-760 GDLKDSLRD
+760 GNLEDSLKD

-784 YDGAAKDKV
+784 YDGTAKDKV
-793 TLAGADGTTLSN
+793 TLAGVDGTTLSN
-805 VKAGVDDTDAVNVS
+805 VKAGVADMDAVNVS

-843 DGTPNYGAVTLGNG
+843 DGTPNYGSVTLGHG
-857 AGPTQLKNVADAT
+857 EGPTQLKNVADAT

-877 LGQLKNAGLVGDDG
+877 LGQLKDTGLVGDDG
-891 AGNLTSAAVTYDRN
+891 SGNLTSLAVTYDS
-905 ADGTI
+905 AVK
-910 NRDKVTL
+910 DKVTL
-917 AGTDGTTLA
+917 QGVDGTTLS

-982 YADSRIAAGGG
+982 YADSRIADGGG

-1009 GFATAVGAGAYAGY
+1009 GFATAVGAGAFAGH

-1029 DAASASGTSSSAFGE
+1029 DAASASGASSSAFGE
-1044 AANATGDAATAIG
+1044 AAKATGDTATAIG
-1057 ARASAGG
+1057 ALASAGG
-1064 ASAIALGAAANAQG
+1064 AGAIAIGIAANAQG
-1078 KDSSA
+1078 KDSAA

-1100 DSVADRDNTVSVG
+1100 GSVADRDNTVSVG

-1130 TDAVN
+1130 SDAVN
-1135 VGQLK
+1135 VAQLK
-1140 DSGLIGDDG
+1140 ESGLIGDDG
-1149 KAIAAVTYDRNADG
+1149 K
-1163 TPNYG
+1163 
-1168 AVTLGNG
+1168 
-1175 AGPTQLKN
+1175 
-1183 VADATDDHDALNLGQ
+1183 
-1198 LKNAGLVGEGD
+1198 
-1209 DGKLTSLAVT
+1209 S
-1219 YDDATKQAVTLGNA
+1219 
-1233 GTPVALH
+1233 
-1240 NVAAGALSET
+1240 
-1250 STDAVN
+1250 
-1256 GSQLFATNTRVGNLE
+1256 
-1271 DSLKDGGV
+1271 
-1279 IDPVTGESLAVVYD
+1279 
-1293 GTVKDK
+1293 
-1299 VTLAGADGTTL
+1299 
-1310 SNVKAGVAD
+1310 
-1319 MDAVNVSQ
+1319 
-1327 LKDSGLIGDDGKAI
+1327 I

-1386 QMNTGLSDLEERV
+1386 QMNALEERMQG
-1399 KTADLRFVKVNAD
+1399 ADLRFVKVNAD

-1452 GSVAIGYNSV
+1452 NSVAIGYNSI

-1486 DVGFESTDAVNGGQL
+1486 LVDFQSTDAVNGGQL

-1522 FSSAIDEKTKSAL
+1522 FSSAIDEKTKAAI
-1535 NEMNSR
+1535 NEMNTQSIQP
-1541 ASLMDVTDP
+1541 MDVTDP
-1550 LVAIEGVRGD
+1550 LVAVEGLRGD
-1560 NLASLNGADPSTAT
+1560 NLASLNGADPATAT
-1574 AAAIGSSTV
+1574 AVAIGTSSA
-1583 ASGANAVAVGLQ
+1583 ASGANAVAIGVQNVAG
-1595 SGALADNSVAIGSFA
+1595 SDNSVALGSFA
-1610 QTGAGQP
+1610 QTGAGQQ

-1684 ANVARNVEGA
+1684 ANVARNVQGA

-1712 DNSLANRANALSIG
+1712 DNALANRANALSIG
-1726 RAGAERQIVNVAAG
+1726 RAGAERQIINVAAG
-1740 TQTTDAVNVGQLT
+1740 TQNTDAVNVGQLK

-1768 GSVTQPTY
+1768 GSITQPTY
-1776 SVGGKDYNN
+1776 NVAGKDYNT

-1794 ASGGDPDAVKYDDG
+1794 ANGGDDPNAVKYDDD
-1808 THQAI
+1808 THQAV
-1813 TLGNAGTPVAIHNVA
+1813 TLGNAGTPVTIHNVA
-1828 AGELSATSTDA
+1828 EGALSETSTDA

-1848 NQSIGDLKDSLRDG
+1848 NQSIGDLKDSLKDG
-1862 GVIDPVTGESLAVV
+1862 GVIDPVTGKSLAVV
-1876 YDGAAKDTVT
+1876 YDGTEQDKVTLKGADGTTLANVKAGVADMDAVNVSQLKGSGLIGDDGKSIAAVTYDRNPDGTPNYGSVTFGGGHTTDPVVLSNVAQGVAGTDAVNVDQLTKAIKDVEGGTNPLAVSYDTVAQNSVT
-1886 LAGADGTT
+1886 LKGADGTT

-1930 YDRNADGTPNYGAV
+1930 YDDATKASV
-1944 TLGHGEGPTQ
+1944 TLGNAGTPVAIH
-1954 LKNVADATDDGDA
+1954 NVAE
-1967 LNLGQLKNA
+1967 
-1976 GLVGDDGAGNLT
+1976 GA
-1988 SAAVTY
+1988 
-1994 DRNADGTINRD
+1994 
-2005 QITLAGTDGTTI
+2005 
-2017 TNVKAGELSATS
+2017 LSATS

-2047 LEGSLKDGGVID
+2047 LEDSLGKGGVID

-2070 DGAAKDTVTLK
+2070 DGTAKDTVTLKGTDGTTLANVKAGVADMDAVNVSQLKGSGLIGDDGKAIAAVTYDRLADGTPNYGSVTLGHGAGPTQLKNVAAATDNTDAVNFGQMKDYVGDQLGNPGIPGNPLAVAYDDASKGQVTLAGGADGTTITNVKAGEVSATSTDAINGAQLHGTAQSVADALGGGSTVGADGTVTNPTYSLADPTDGSTKTEYHNVGDALANLDGRTTTNTENITVINKQLADSGLVDPVTGQSIAAVTYDRNADGTPNLGSVTLGGADATAPVALKNVADGTDRHDAINLGQLQDAGLVAPVDPSNPGAGLKSLAVTYDGVDQDKATLK

-2166 KNAGLVGDDGAGNLT
+2166 KNAGLVGDDGSGNLT
-2181 SAAVTYDRNADGT
+2181 SLAVTYDDAAKNA
-2194 INRDQI
+2194 I
-2200 TLAGTDGTTITN
+2200 TLGNAGTPVAIHN
-2212 VKAGELSATSTDA
+2212 VAEGALTATSTDA
-2225 VNGSQLFATNTRVGD
+2225 VNGSQLFATNQSIGD
-2240 LEGSLKDGGVID
+2240 LKDSLKDGGVID
-2252 PVTGESLAVVYDG
+2252 PVTGKSLAVVYDG
-2265 AAKDTVTLKGA
+2265 TAKDTVTMAGA
-2276 DGTTLAN
+2276 TGTTLAN

-2294 NVSQLKGSG
+2294 NVSQLKDSG
-2303 LIGDDGKSLAAV
+2303 LIGDDGKAIAAV
-2315 TYDRLADGTPNY
+2315 TYDRNADGTPNL
-2327 GAVTLGN
+2327 GSVTLG
-2334 GAGPTQLK
+2334 GAGATAPVALK
-2342 NVAAATDNTDA
+2342 NVADGTDRHDA
-2353 VNFGQMKQYVADNPG
+2353 INLGQLQDAGLVAPVDPTNPG
-2368 EGGPGNPLAVAYD
+2368 AGLTSTAVTYD
-2381 DATKGQVTLAGGAD
+2381 KAADGSANFDQITLKGGAD

-2404 GDVSATSTDAINGA
+2404 GEVSATSTDAINGA

-2431 GGGSTVGADGT
+2431 GGGSAVGADGT

-2484 VINKQLADSGLVDP
+2484 VINKQLADTGLVDP
-2498 VTGQSI
+2498 STGQTL

-2515 TPNLGSV
+2515 TPNRGSV
-2522 TLGGADATT
+2522 TLGGADATA

-2538 ADGTDRHDAINLGQL
+2538 ADGVDANDAVNVGQL
-2553 QDAGLVAPV
+2553 QAAGIVAPV
-2562 DPTNPGAGLKSLAVT
+2562 DPENPGKGLKSLAVT

-2582 QDKVTLKGADGTMLA
+2582 QDKVTLKGADGTTLT
-2597 NVKAGVADMDAV
+2597 NVKAG
-2609 NVSQLKGSGLIGDD
+2609 
-2623 GKAIAAV
+2623 AV
-2630 TYDRNADGTPNYG
+2630 T
-2643 AVTLG
+2643 
-2648 HGEGPTQLKNVAD
+2648 
-2661 ATDDGDALNLGQ
+2661 
-2673 LKNAGLVGD
+2673 
-2682 DGAGNLTSAAV
+2682 
-2693 TYDRNA
+2693 
-2699 DGTINHD
+2699 
-2706 QITLKGADGTTLS
+2706 
-2719 NVKAGVADMD
+2719 
-2729 AVNVSQ
+2729 
-2735 LKGSGLIGDDGKAIA
+2735 
-2750 AVTYDRNADGTPN
+2750 
-2763 YGAVTLG
+2763 
-2770 HGEGPTQ
+2770 
-2777 LKNVADAT
+2777 
-2785 DDGDALNLGQLKEA
+2785 
-2799 GLVGDDGSGNLTSLA
+2799 
-2814 VTYDDAAK
+2814 
-2822 NAITLGGT
+2822 
-2830 GATTPVAIHNV
+2830 
-2841 ADGVLSATSH
+2841 ATS
-2851 DAVNGSQLFAT
+2851 T
-2862 NTRVGDLENSL
+2862 
-2873 KDGGVIDPITGR
+2873 
-2885 SLAVTYDGTAKDKVT
+2885 
-2900 LQGADGTTLA
+2900 
-2910 NVKAGV
+2910 
-2916 ADMDAVNVSQLKD
+2916 
-2929 SGLIGDDGKA
+2929 
-2939 IAAVTYDDAT
+2939 
-2949 KSTVTLGGAG
+2949 
-2959 STTPVTLKNVA
+2959 
-2970 DGVDRHDAIN
+2970 
-2980 LGQLQDAGL
+2980 
-2989 VAPVDPTNPGAG
+2989 
-3001 LTTTAV
+3001 
-3007 TYDKNADDSVNFGQI
+3007 
-3022 TLKGGADGTKL
+3022 
-3033 TNVAAGDVS
+3033 
-3042 ATSKDAIN
+3042 DAIN
-3050 GAQLHGTAQSV
+3050 GAQLYGTAQSV
-3061 ADALGGGS
+3061 ADSLGGGS
-3069 TVGADGTVT
+3069 TVDADGKVT
-3078 NPSYSLADPTDGS
+3078 SPTYSLADPTDGS

-3120 NKQLGDSGLVDPV
+3120 NKQLGDSGLVDPS
-3133 TGQALAA
+3133 TGQTLAA

-3159 GADATTP
+3159 GADATAP
-3166 VALKNVADGVDA
+3166 VALKNVADG
-3178 NDAVNL
+3178 
-3184 GQLQSAGIVAPVDP
+3184 
-3198 ENPGKGLKSL
+3198 
-3208 AVVYDGVD
+3208 
-3216 QDTVTLK
+3216 T
-3223 GADGTTL
+3223 
-3230 TNVKAGAVTATST
+3230 
-3243 DAINGSQL
+3243 
-3251 HGTAQSVA
+3251 
-3259 DSLGGGSTVGAD
+3259 
-3271 GKVTNPTY
+3271 
-3279 SLADPTDGSTKT
+3279 
-3291 EYHNVGDALA
+3291 
-3301 NLDGRTST
+3301 
-3309 NTENITVINKQL
+3309 
-3321 SDSGLVD
+3321 
-3328 PATGQ
+3328 
-3333 ALAAVTYDR
+3333 
-3342 NADGTPNRGSVTLG
+3342 
-3356 GADATTPVAL
+3356 
-3366 KNVAAGVDRHDAI
+3366 DRHDAI

-3393 DPTNPGAGLTSLAV
+3393 DPANPGTGLTSLAV
-3407 AYDNVAKDKV
+3407 TYDKH
-3417 TLAGADGTT
+3417 ADGSANFDQISLKGENGTT

-3439 TDAINGSQLYGASK
+3439 TDAINGSQLYGASQ
-3453 SVANALGGGAT
+3453 SVAKALGGGAT

-3510 TRDITVAKNTDG
+3510 TRDITVAKDTDG
-3522 KTVNFAGTEGERVLT
+3522 KTVNFAGKEGERVLT
-3537 GVGAGAVNA
+3537 GVGAGAVSA

-3551 INGSQLY
+3551 INGSQLH

-3571 TTVDADGKLADTAI
+3571 TTVDADGKLADTSI

-3610 LAVRYDLNRDGTP
+3610 LAVRYDLNRDGSP

-3642 VADGTTQYDAVNFGQ
+3642 VADGVNQYDAVNFGQ
-3657 LSELSDKIGGIDD
+3657 LSELSDRLGDVDG

-3676 ENPGGGGGT
+3676 QNPGEGT

-3696 FAGTDI
+3696 FAGTDV

-3708 ANAGTG
+3708 ASAGTG

-3724 VVGDGVNNG
+3724 VVGTGVNNGTVVGSNANVSASNG
-3733 TAIGSSSNVSGSN
+3733 TAIGSGS
-3746 GVAIGSS
+3746 
-3753 AKSSAEGATAIG
+3753 KSSAEGATAIG
-3765 SNANASGS
+3765 NNANASGS

-3778 GEGANASGSN
+3778 GDGANASGSN
-3788 SVALGAGSVATSDN
+3788 SVALGAGSMATSDN